1 MKKIISILTLL
12 VIILIQFTVYTYAAN
27 ACSISLSSDNQS
39 LNKSDELT
47 VSLKMSNIT
56 IEDGISAFG
65 AILEYSEDIFEL
77 IIDESEDAKEI
88 ISQFEGTEYEECKV
102 LYVGQNDDDEEILNP
117 WTILLL
123 ESEDG
128 KGIVGIT
135 TESQKESQKIGKLKF
150 KVKENA
156 KTSSGEKITLEEL
169 TVMDSKDND
178 FVLSNAYTSVN
189 VIGSQSI
196 SITNSTSNT
205 SNKASNTSSTYNKTN
220 KATSISNNLNTST
233 EASKDV
239 PKAGSPIV
247 LPIFLIMI
255 AFIVYKYKKYSEIKN
270 I

>member
-1 MKKIISILTLL
+1 
-12 VIILIQFTVYTYAAN
+12 
-27 ACSISLSSDNQS
+27 
-39 LNKSDELT
+39 
-47 VSLKMSNIT
+47 
-56 IEDGISAFG
+56 
-65 AILEYSEDIFEL
+65 
-77 IIDESEDAKEI
+77 
-88 ISQFEGTEYEECKV
+88 
-102 LYVGQNDDDEEILNP
+102 
-117 WTILLL
+117 
-123 ESEDG
+123 
-128 KGIVGIT
+128 
-135 TESQKESQKIGKLKF
+135 
-150 KVKENA
+150 
-156 KTSSGEKITLEEL
+156 
-169 TVMDSKDND
+169 MDSKDND